1 MFQIMG
7 GSLPSNLC
15 EKSVASG
22 GPRSSKAVSASVP
35 NPRPGMAT
43 VTWFPC
49 HQALQHRR
57 SALPATKPKG
67 HETTLIEFGLG
78 KCKHIKICIFF
89 L

>member
-22 GPRSSKAVSASVP
+22 GPRSSKAVSASVL
-35 NPRPGMAT
+35 NPRPGMAA

-49 HQALQHRR
+49 HQALQHR

-67 HETTLIEFGLG
+67 HETTLINLG
-78 KCKHIKICIFF
+78 SEGVNT
-89 L
+89 